1 MPNAESTSAEPNT
14 AEPTSTVQIR
24 VMGAPSVQ
32 IGTRIAAFKTR
43 KALALA
49 LYLALEGPQPQDTL
63 LELLWPDAPNSGSLR
78 TAALH
83 VRQALGQ
90 EAGRLQTHWC
100 GLSLDLSGAQL
111 DVWAVGGLDAGAA
124 LAWPHSAFLAGLY
137 LRGNAAWDSY
147 LTWRGETLRDAYDQ
161 RLAEL
166 FGAAMQSGD
175 FAQASALA
183 GRRCDLDP
191 LSETACSQWAAAL
204 QSAGLRRRA
213 QDVLVAFARRFEQ
226 MFGPAARPTLHAG
239 LPTHLSPVEPPP
251 AHWWVGA
258 ARA

>member
-1 MPNAESTSAEPNT
+1 MQDA
-14 AEPTSTVQIR
+14 VQIR
-24 VMGAPSVQ
+24 VMGAPSVR
-32 IGTRIAAFKTR
+32 IGGQVAHFRTR

-90 EAGRLQTHWC
+90 EAGRLETHWC

-111 DVWAVGGLDAGAA
+111 DVWALGHLNAGEA
-124 LAWPHSAFLAGLY
+124 LAWHHSAFLAGLY
-137 LRGNAAWDSY
+137 LRGNAAWDDY
-147 LTWRGETLRDAYDQ
+147 LTGRGETLRDEYDQ

-183 GRRCDLDP
+183 SRRCDLDP
-191 LSETACSQWAAAL
+191 LSETACSQWVLAL
-204 QSAGLRRRA
+204 GAAGLRRRA
-213 QDVLVAFARRFEQ
+213 QDVQVAFTLRFEQ
-226 MFGPAARPTLHAG
+226 MFGPRAEFSGA
-239 LPTHLSPVEPPP
+239 PPP
-251 AHWWVGA
+251 ARWTIGVA
-258 ARA
+258 QA

>member
-1 MPNAESTSAEPNT
+1 MMPNAEATST
-14 AEPTSTVQIR
+14 EPTSAVQIK
-24 VMGAPSVQ
+24 VMGAPSVR
-32 IGTRIAAFKTR
+32 IGTRTAAFKTR

-100 GLSLDLSGAQL
+100 GLSLDLGGAQL
-111 DVWAVGGLDAGAA
+111 DVSALGRLDAQAA
-124 LAWPHSAFLAGLY
+124 LAWPHGAFLAGLY

-147 LTWRGETLRDAYDQ
+147 LMWRGETLRDEYDQ
-161 RLAEL
+161 CLTQL
-166 FGAAMQSGD
+166 FAAAMQAGD

-183 GRRCDLDP
+183 SRRCDLDP
-191 LSETACSQWAAAL
+191 LSETACSQWASAL
-204 QSAGLRRRA
+204 HAAGLRRRA
-213 QDVLVAFARRFEQ
+213 QDVLAAFARRFEQ
-226 MFGPAARPTLHAG
+226 MFGPNALPARPAEVLSAQ
-239 LPTHLSPVEPPP
+239 LPARWL
-251 AHWWVGA
+251 VGA